1 MRKLKFAWLL
11 MPLLALSLVGTAIAA
26 AVTSKTTDNKIEW
39 AFTKAEQKP
48 ENLLISVI
56 NGAQTQLDVAIYSL
70 THPDIVAAIKEAKKR
85 GVNVRLITDKQQAG
99 GQSQTEALKI
109 LGSAG
114 VPTKINSH
122 SGLMHLKMVVADKK
136 VATTGSF
143 NFSKAASTTNDEVL
157 MVLRDETV
165 AKSFAAEF
173 ERMWNDT
180 KGFKTVEYRIAQPAT
195 TAPAA
200 NTSGQAPV
208 KQAPKPAPAAS
219 KACDKPT
226 IKGNKNSKIYH
237 VPGGQSYDK
246 TTANVELFCTEAE
259 AQAAGYKKAQK

>member
-1 MRKLKFAWLL
+1 MA
-11 MPLLALSLVGTAIAA
+11 LLALSLVGTAIAA
-26 AVTSKTTDNKIEW
+26 AVTSKTASNKIEW
-39 AFTKAEQKP
+39 AFTKADQKP

-136 VATTGSF
+136 IATTGSF
-143 NFSKAASTTNDEVL
+143 NFSKAASTTNDEIL

-180 KGFKTVEYRIAQPAT
+180 KGFQTVEYRIAQPGPVKPAT
-195 TAPAA
+195 AAPAA
-200 NTSGQAPV
+200 PANQV
-208 KQAPKPAPAAS
+208 QKPAPAAS
-219 KACDKPT
+219 KACDKPI

-259 AQAAGYKKAQK
+259 AQAAGYRKAQK